1 MSVTNTVETRFSA
14 DAAGYISGVKASIA
28 ELEKFIKAN
37 QKAGQAVKKGGAF
50 DAGGI
55 ADFIN
60 KNRTLGDVVKNTA
73 KAIAG
78 INPASALAVA
88 GIGAVAGAATLAAKE
103 AINFADQLNAVSLRT
118 GATVESLSTLGFAAE
133 QSEASFADLQ
143 VGLRNLQR
151 QQVAATQGNKAAIR
165 AFKDLGIETENLANI
180 PVDQLFRDVAQGV
193 ASLGSNAR
201 KTAISAQLL
210 GRFSGPA
217 LVPLL
222 KQGEAG
228 IKALEDRAR
237 SLGGEISGNFVRQ
250 ADTFGDQL
258 KELKTVTIGLGQAI
272 GTATLPAL
280 NLLIKSFIDAI
291 APGKDLALQSANIGT
306 QLEIM
311 TIKAIT
317 SARILRDVAEAPKNL
332 GKSGLGA
339 LKVFGAELDR
349 MNAEIA
355 EAEKKFDDLFKPRP
369 KLQPTPDDLEGT
381 ASALEKLVTEFTA
394 LDKAVDP
401 VVNLAKS
408 LAGVFPD
415 LNPRFQDLVQQL
427 KGVANTG
434 PEAAKALQGV
444 LAVAAKAREE
454 LSGELAQ
461 SFRDLTG
468 TPGGEVGS
476 RIGRPLS
483 RQGER
488 REPGVQGPLTQEQ
501 ALGIGEPLGATQEA
515 LTQAPEL
522 LEESAGLAEQLGAAF
537 VADELAADA
546 MNTTLAKGQGI
557 IAGLTQFAFGLGD
570 AIADVF
576 EGNKTA
582 IAEFFSN
589 LLKFLG
595 RAIIRA
601 TILAT
606 IFSLL
611 PGGGGF
617 SLGKI
622 FKSVQSQLGFGQE
635 GFQDRESSIMGRAA
649 QARGLPGGFAGPSL
663 ATAPAAGANSS
674 LVVQIHEPGP
684 LTWSEITDRKVLP
697 RLRERQR
704 RLNEQP
710 L

>member
-14 DAAGYISGVKASIA
+14 DAAGYITGVKASIA
-28 ELEKFIKAN
+28 ELEKFIKTN

-60 KNRTLGDVVKNTA
+60 KNRTLGDLFKNTA

-78 INPASALAVA
+78 INPVSALAVA
-88 GIGAVAGAATLAAKE
+88 SIGAIGGAATLAAKE
-103 AINFADQLNAVSLRT
+103 AINFAEQLNAVSLRT

-151 QQVAATQGNKAAIR
+151 QQAAATQGNKAAAR
-165 AFKDLGIETENLANI
+165 AFQDLGIETKNLANI

-228 IKALEDRAR
+228 IKALEDRLR

-258 KELKTVTIGLGQAI
+258 KELKSVTIGYGQAI

-280 NLLIKSFIDAI
+280 NLLIKAFVDAI
-291 APGKDLALQSANIGT
+291 APGKDLAIQSASIGT

-369 KLQPTPDDLEGT
+369 PLEPTPDDIEGT
-381 ASALEKLVTEFTA
+381 TTALEKLVTEFTA

-415 LNPRFQDLVQQL
+415 LNPRFATLVEQL

-434 PEAAKALQGV
+434 PEAAKALERV
-444 LAVAAKAREE
+444 VAVAAQ
-454 LSGELAQ
+454 AQ
-461 SFRDLTG
+461 SDLSDELGQSVRDLTG
-468 TPGGEVGS
+468 GGDGVGS

-488 REPGVQGPLTQEQ
+488 REAGVQGPLTQEQ
-501 ALGIGEPLGATQEA
+501 TQGVGEPLGAADE
-515 LTQAPEL
+515 
-522 LEESAGLAEQLGAAF
+522 GLASAQALQDGISGVEKAFIAAQTASDEFFKSTIDFTQVALQAMDNFATSFADAF
-537 VADELAADA
+537 VEGANISKLAFGSLFKQIFKD
-546 MNTTLAKGQGI
+546 LAK
-557 IAGLTQFAFGLGD
+557 
-570 AIADVF
+570 
-576 EGNKTA
+576 
-582 IAEFFSN
+582 
-589 LLKFLG
+589 
-595 RAIIRA
+595 AIIRA
-601 TILAT
+601 LLLKAILGIFNAT
-606 IFSLL
+606 GLGSITKLL
-611 PGGGGF
+611 
-617 SLGKI
+617 
-622 FKSVQSQLGFGQE
+622 SQGAQGTLS
-635 GFQDRESSIMGRAA
+635 FQDQESSIMGRAA
-649 QARGLPGGFAGPSL
+649 QARGIASGLAGPAL
-663 ATAPAAGANSS
+663 AAAPAAGANSS
-674 LVVQIHEPGP
+674 LTVQIHEPGP